1 MTSLV
6 HNAVLTACLLQYV
19 QKPMP
24 EDRRN
29 TCVDVNV
36 DMCSLTASAVPG
48 AG

>member
-6 HNAVLTACLLQYV
+6 HNAVLTACLLYYV

-24 EDRRN
+24 EDRQI

-36 DMCSLTASAVPG
+36 DMCLLTAAAVPG